1 MRSGIGVN
9 ADCDRH
15 TASINLLQTIRYG
28 DPRGSTVATVPQ
40 PVMHQLRLI
49 CSDLPEAVE
58 QRAWV
63 GIRWV
68 IAKKNFAHVL
78 MIDAGYPPAY
88 AKAASSDGP
97 LCVLTF
103 RGPRPAVD
111 APRFRRA
118 PFFRPPWFD
127 NIVGL
132 SIDASTD
139 WDEVPQLLIQS
150 YRLLA
155 PKRLSHRISQR

>member
-1 MRSGIGVN
+1 MR
-9 ADCDRH
+9 A
-15 TASINLLQTIRYG
+15 ASTS
-28 DPRGSTVATVPQ
+28 RGSAKGATIPP
-40 PVMHQLRLI
+40 PVLHQLRLV
-49 CSDLPEAVE
+49 CLDLPEVAE
-58 QRAWV
+58 QPAWIGV
-63 GIRWV
+63 RWV
-68 IAKKNFAHVL
+68 VAKKNFAHVL
-78 MIDAGYPPAY
+78 MIEAAYPPAY

-103 RGPRPAVD
+103 RGPQPAIY

-139 WDEVPQLLIQS
+139 WDEVQDLLFQS
-150 YRLLA
+150 YCLIAPRRLGE
-155 PKRLSHRISQR
+155 RIDRCRD